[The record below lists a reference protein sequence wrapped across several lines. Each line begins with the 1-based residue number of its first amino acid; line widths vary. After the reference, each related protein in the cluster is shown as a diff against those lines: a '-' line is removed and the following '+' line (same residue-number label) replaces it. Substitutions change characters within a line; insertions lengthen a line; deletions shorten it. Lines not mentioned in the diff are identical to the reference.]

1 MASAAGAIRTALI
14 DATITEV
21 SSRIYRD
28 IAPPESTYPYVT
40 IADEVTNQPVL
51 LGDKRVIARNRQMR
65 VNLWQVRT
73 QENVAIVDEIVLALD
88 SVNISANQDVFRVRV
103 FDIQRLFDSEDD
115 IVLHAVT
122 LNVIQKAP

>member
-1 MASAAGAIRTALI
+1 VASAAGAIRTALI